1 MKIFLSERVI
11 HFTEAIPE
19 ALSDTDLLYN
29 YGNGEFSAVWND
41 FKRYEKYKNLYIVT
55 GDSRS
60 GLADLKSAN
69 APSGAVFDDF
79 CSLFTFIPAAGG
91 LVKNETDEWLFI
103 HRYGHWDLPKG
114 KIGSKDGLIRE
125 KRQELQMDG
134 QQEHQ
139 SSYLDF
145 FHANKESI
153 RTVSA
158 RAAVREVK
166 EETGLREVVVT
177 RELPSTWHIFEKDGQ
192 DYLKQTFWF
201 EMQADGSQ
209 LLTPQVSE
217 GIFLVKW
224 TSMKGIHCILS
235 HTYAS
240 IREMLLEVL
249 F

>member
-1 MKIFLSERVI
+1 MKIFLNERVI
-11 HFTEAIPE
+11 HFTEALPE
-19 ALSDTDLLYN
+19 ALSDTDLVY
-29 YGNGEFSAVWND
+29 YDGNGEFSAVWNT
-41 FKRYEKYKNLYIVT
+41 FKRYEKHKNLYVIT
-55 GDSRS
+55 GDSGS
-60 GLADLKSAN
+60 GLADLNPAN
-69 APSGAVFDDF
+69 APSGAVFEDF

-91 LVKNETDEWLFI
+91 LVKNEADECLFI

-125 KRQELQMDG
+125 KPRKMHMAD
-134 QQEHQ
+134 QQEQ
-139 SSYLDF
+139 RNSYLDF
-145 FHANKESI
+145 FYANKELI
-153 RTVSA
+153 KTVSA

-166 EETGLREVVVT
+166 EETGLREVAVT

-209 LLTPQVSE
+209 PLTPQVSE